1 MGDGFWQFFGI
12 SVDRYGFVHSALK
25 MHTFFLGLH

>member
-1 MGDGFWQFFGI
+1 MGDGSGSFLA
-12 SVDRYGFVHSALK
+12 SVSIDTVLCIVLK